1 MKPTKQDKRD
11 IEETILWL
19 WEAVEYIGN
28 NPPEIDG
35 EPNWVKNV
43 ADAAG
48 VAEVWLRRIQRGEI
62 K

>member
-19 WEAVEYIGN
+19 WEAVEYIDN

-35 EPNWVKNV
+35 EPNWIENV
-43 ADAAG
+43 ADATG
-48 VAEVWLRRIQRGEI
+48 VAETWLRRIQRGEI

>member
-19 WEAVEYIGN
+19 WEAVDYIDN
-28 NPPEIDG
+28 NPPESIF
-35 EPNWVKNV
+35 WVKNV

-48 VAEVWLRRIQRGEI
+48 AAEVWLRRIQKGEI